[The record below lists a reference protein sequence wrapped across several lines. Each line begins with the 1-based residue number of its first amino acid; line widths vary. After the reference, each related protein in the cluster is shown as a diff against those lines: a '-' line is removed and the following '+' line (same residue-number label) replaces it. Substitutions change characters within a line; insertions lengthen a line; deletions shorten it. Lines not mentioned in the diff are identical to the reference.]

1 MPNRFSSYLHDTSAR
16 RLFAKDERHLSHG
29 CMRVQHIRPLA
40 SFVLTGEAKT
50 EAERIKAAIE
60 AGRTQKI
67 ALDKP
72 VPVYVLYW
80 TAVARMDGTVD
91 FYPDVYG
98 RDKKLTAA
106 FAGQQIKDTASLG
119 AIGCM
124 GWTG

>member
-1 MPNRFSSYLHDTSAR
+1 
-16 RLFAKDERHLSHG
+16 
-29 CMRVQHIRPLA
+29 MRVQNIIPLA

-50 EAERIKAAIE
+50 EAERIKEAIE
-60 AGRTQKI
+60 AGKTEKI
-67 ALDKP
+67 PLDKP

-80 TAVARMDGTVD
+80 TAVAQVDGTVD

-98 RDKKLTAA
+98 RDQKLIAA
-106 FAGQQIKDTASLG
+106 FAGQRIQDTASLG